1 MGADQ
6 VLVLDHGSVAG
17 LGPHRS
23 LVRTCP
29 LYREIC
35 LSQLKPEEV
44 DV

>member
-6 VLVLDHGSVAG
+6 VLVLDHGRVAG
-17 LGPHRS
+17 LGPHAR
-23 LVRTCP
+23 LVRSCP

-44 DV
+44 DA